1 MTSSTHQERTATA
14 QREADLHRV
23 KLASIDQVN
32 ESVRVLRLQIPPAKD
47 VKFLPGQW
55 LDVHLPNVQQAG
67 GFTITSTPKD
77 AQHTADKPGYLELA
91 IQKSPNN
98 PPAAWLWKP
107 EDEILGSDVQVRVG
121 GNFIWPPPS
130 LDPKEIETVAFI
142 AGGVGINPEKL
153 NRRISLLYGT
163 RAPKSRNL
171 SDILFL
177 DRLGD
182 QNHIGKDKDPLSVDL
197 FLSQCSEEEKQEMG
211 SQYKFHSTRA
221 GRIDRN
227 ALLRAL
233 GPDFELQKT
242 VVYICGPPQMTDEFE
257 EVYLEQGLP
266 KSIVLTEKWW

>member
-77 AQHTADKPGYLELA
+77 AQHTPHKPGYLELA

-107 EDEILGSDVQVRVG
+107 EDEILGSDVH
-121 GNFIWPPPS
+121 
-130 LDPKEIETVAFI
+130 
-142 AGGVGINPEKL
+142 
-153 NRRISLLYGT
+153 RRISLLYGT

-177 DRLGD
+177 DRLGN
-182 QNHIGKDKDPLSVDL
+182 QNHIGKYKDPLFVDL
-197 FLSQCSEEEKQEMG
+197 FLSQCSEEEKQAIG
-211 SQYKFHSTRA
+211 DQYDFHSTRA

-227 ALLRAL
+227 ALFWAL
-233 GPDFELQKT
+233 GPNFELQKT

-266 KSIVLTEKWW
+266 KSNVLTEKWW